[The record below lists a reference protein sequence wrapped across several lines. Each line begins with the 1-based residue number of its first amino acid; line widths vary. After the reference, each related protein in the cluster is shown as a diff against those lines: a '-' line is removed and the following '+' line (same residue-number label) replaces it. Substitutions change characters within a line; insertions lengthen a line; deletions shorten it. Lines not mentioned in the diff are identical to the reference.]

1 MRRTLKP
8 GNSGECKRYVDF
20 ASLRQRVVEPK
31 AVPAHLPKADAE
43 SRLRAVKCIH
53 RRRLAFEALRGLVEP
68 IGLSRLRSDT

>member
-20 ASLRQRVVEPK
+20 ASLRQRVVE
-31 AVPAHLPKADAE
+31 HLPKADAE
-43 SRLRAVKCIH
+43 SRLRAVKCIY

>member
-1 MRRTLKP
+1 MRRKRKPDKRGELK
-8 GNSGECKRYVDF
+8 RHADF

-43 SRLRAVKCIH
+43 SRLRAVKCIY